1 MNGQAIHA
9 SGVNWQ
15 SVLTLV
21 TLIGGVL
28 AGCAAFLARTIRGA
42 RRFIGHQVI
51 EGTEQIAGQVI
62 TDVRLFSPATW
73 PAICSV
79 PSMTWWPMN
88 RLAPLIVRARNA
100 AHPASTPPMSVTRVS
115 TDCQLTPDACIAC
128 PFTCGPLPGL

>member
-51 EGTEQIAGQVI
+51 EGTEQIAGQVAGLNRRTSVI
-62 TDVRLFSPATW
+62 TWAGLAGVIVIGTLAAGYIAGDAGRR
-73 PAICSV
+73 
-79 PSMTWWPMN
+79 N
-88 RLAPLIVRARNA
+88 RTQRGLLWDTRIIRRQR
-100 AHPASTPPMSVTRVS
+100 HLPAS
-115 TDCQLTPDACIAC
+115 
-128 PFTCGPLPGL
+128 